1 MRKITRIGLVAFA
14 LATVATLGL
23 FATLWFAWGPLFP
36 FSVWLMSMDWFNV
49 ALLVALG
56 IIAAG
61 AIAMI
66 VAAIAAPGK
75 GGSIALERKG
85 GTVAIT
91 KDAIRSTTKR
101 TIERYR
107 GLSCKRTRV
116 SIRGGHDPRISIH
129 ANVNA
134 GGNANLAA
142 LGARLQHEI
151 ATNVSSFTGCP
162 VKHVDITFSG
172 GAETHLATANAQASA
187 PAGRTVATTP
197 QPRTVIAAP
206 AQA

>member
-14 LATVATLGL
+14 LATVTTLGL

-36 FSVWLMSMDWFNV
+36 FSVWLMGMDWFNV
-49 ALLVALG
+49 ALLVMLG

-66 VAAIAAPGK
+66 IAAIAAPGK
-75 GGSIALERKG
+75 DGSIAIERKG
-85 GTVAIT
+85 GTVSIT
-91 KDAIRSTTKR
+91 KDAIRSSTKH
-101 TIERYR
+101 TVERFR
-107 GLSCKRTRV
+107 GLTCKRTRV

-134 GGNANLAA
+134 GNNANLAV

-151 ATNVSSFTGCP
+151 AANVSFFTGCP
-162 VKHVDITFSG
+162 VKHVDITFTG
-172 GAETHLATANAQASA
+172 GAEM
-187 PAGRTVATTP
+187 ATTTAATTTAAANTP
-197 QPRTVIAAP
+197 ATRTVISAP